1 MTNIQTD
8 DQLEELLSRPLPGD
22 VEAVRALTGDLVI
35 LGVGGKMGPTLALRA
50 RRAIEQAGLRKRVIG
65 VSRFGEGGLKQRLE
79 AAGIET
85 VSADLLDRAAV
96 SGLPDAPDVVFMA
109 GRKFGTEGSAHL
121 TWAMNAL
128 VPALVAERYKNSRI
142 AVFSSGNV
150 YAHRS
155 LVQGGSDEST
165 PPAPVGEY
173 AQSVLARERV
183 FEYASQRYGTRI
195 VLLRLNYAVEL
206 RYGVLADIGGKVFRG
221 EPVELGVSAVN
232 VIWQGDANSVALQSL
247 ALASSPPAFL
257 NIAGPET
264 IAVRRIAERFG
275 AMFGKQV
282 VFAGTES
289 GTALL
294 NDAAQCHR
302 LFGYPSVS
310 FEQCLQW
317 TAEWI
322 QQGGASLDKPTHF
335 EIPDGRY

>member
-1 MTNIQTD
+1 MNTITTT
-8 DQLEELLSRPLPGD
+8 EELEDALSRPLPGD
-22 VEAVRALTGDLVI
+22 LEAVRALTGDLVI
-35 LGVGGKMGPTLALRA
+35 LGVGGKMGPTLAIRA
-50 RRAIEQAGLRKRVIG
+50 RRAMDQAGVRRRVIG
-65 VSRFGEGGLKQRLE
+65 VSRFGESGLKQRLE
-79 AAGIET
+79 SAGIET
-85 VSADLLDRAAV
+85 VSADLLDRQSVAA
-96 SGLPDAPDVVFMA
+96 LPESSDVIFMA

-128 VPALVAERYKNSRI
+128 VPALVSERYKDSRI

-150 YAHRS
+150 YAHRP

-165 PPAPVGEY
+165 PAGPVGEY
-173 AQSVLARERV
+173 AQSVLARERM
-183 FEYASQRYGTRI
+183 FEYAAHRDGTRI

-247 ALASSPPAFL
+247 ALASAPAAIL

-264 IAVRRIAERFG
+264 VPVRRIAERFG
-275 AMFGKQV
+275 AIFGKPP
-282 VFAGTES
+282 VFAGAES

-294 NDAAQCHR
+294 NDAGLSHR

-310 FEQCLQW
+310 FEQCLLW

-322 QQGGASLDKPTHF
+322 GKGGSSLDKPTHF